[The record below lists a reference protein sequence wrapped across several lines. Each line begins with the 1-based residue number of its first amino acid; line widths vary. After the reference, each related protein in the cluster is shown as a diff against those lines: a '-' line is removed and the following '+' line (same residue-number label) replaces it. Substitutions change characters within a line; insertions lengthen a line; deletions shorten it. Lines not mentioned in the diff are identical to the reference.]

1 MKDREKPLRGLNKL
15 KTINFGNIS
24 KYADIH
30 LTERELTI
38 ENVKNQLKQ
47 TELKDDGSCQIVG
60 KETTVIINGETGKI
74 ITSWKTKTKL
84 AIKLSEVKK

>member
-24 KYADIH
+24 KHADIH

-47 TELKDDGSCQIVG
+47 TELKDDGLHQIIG

>member
-30 LTERELTI
+30 LKERELTI

-47 TELKDDGSCQIVG
+47 TELKDDGLHQIVG
-60 KETTVIINGETGKI
+60 KETTAIINGETGKI